1 MKTINVEIITIG
13 DEILIGQIVDTNS
26 AWMSVK
32 LNKAGFRIAQIT
44 SIHDDANHIVNALN
58 DALGRAD
65 VVLFTGGIGP
75 TKDDITKHTLT
86 EYFETKLVFDE
97 NVLRNI
103 EELLKNRQRAMNELT
118 RSQAMVPESCTV
130 IQNPVGTAPIT
141 WFDKNE
147 KVVVSMPGVPY
158 EMKTAMTNEIIPRL
172 KARFKTP
179 AIVHRNVLVS
189 GYPES
194 ALAIKIADWE
204 NALPTDIHLAYL
216 PNYGIVRLRLSGI
229 SDNELSMEFSI
240 NQQIAA
246 LKDILGEA
254 IVYEEDLPLE
264 KIIGLKLGESNETIA
279 TAESCTGGNIA
290 HKITSIPG
298 SSAYFKGSVVAYS
311 NEIKNRLLGVDEE
324 LISAHGAVSRE
335 VVEAMALGVKKL
347 MKTDYAIATSGIAG
361 PDGGTAE
368 KPVGTVWIA
377 IAYDNEISSKMYNF
391 STIRKQNIDRSTQSA
406 FLMLLEQIKLN
417 NKHLKV

>member
-26 AWMSVK
+26 AWMGVE

-44 SIHDDANHIVNALN
+44 SVHDDANHIVNALN
-58 DALGRAD
+58 NALGRAD

-75 TKDDITKHTLT
+75 TKDDITKYTLT
-86 EYFETKLVFDE
+86 EYFDTKLVFDE

-204 NALPTDIHLAYL
+204 NALPADIHLAYL
-216 PNYGIVRLRLSGI
+216 PNYSIVKLRLSGI

-240 NQQIAA
+240 NQQIAG

-264 KIIGLKLGESNETIA
+264 EIIGLKLAEKKETIA

-406 FLMLLEQIKLN
+406 FLMLLEQIKLR
-417 NKHLKV
+417 NKHLKA